1 MKNLLFVIAS
11 IFLVS
16 CATTGHRYTPV
27 VDLQTAGKSHDQ
39 FYQDLQ
45 ICREYAMQVDAG
57 SQTVRQGVVGGAGGA
72 GAGAIIGALFGTGVS
87 RSAGQGA
94 AIGGGLGLVRG
105 YTEATTTQKRIIQR
119 CMQGRGYTDLAY

>member
-1 MKNLLFVIAS
+1 MRKILLVMLS
-11 IFLVS
+11 VFLLS
-16 CATTGHRYTPV
+16 CASTGYRYTPV
-27 VDLQTAGKSHDQ
+27 VDLQTAGKTQDQ

-45 ICREYAMQVDAG
+45 ICREYARQIDAG
-57 SQTVRQGVVGGAGGA
+57 SETVRKGVIGGAGGA

-94 AIGGGLGLVRG
+94 AIGGGLGLAKG
-105 YTEATTTQKRIIQR
+105 YTESTATQKRIIQR